1 MKSSVTKEQ
10 KQDNQNQ
17 NEKDFVFSFEFGPT
31 QCTRTLWTLVSPSEK
46 QVSTTDSAYF
56 TGLLQQSDMT

>member
-46 QVSTTDSAYF
+46 
-56 TGLLQQSDMT
+56 